1 MNDNDILK
9 YLALQLLIYAAEIVG
24 VTFLFLGGLWLFG
37 LIAELVIK
45 YVPLPI
51 TLIVGVAVIVL
62 MLSPPYIDSPP
73 KRVIMGYRSTMER
86 R

>member
-1 MNDNDILK
+1 MNDKDMLK
-9 YLALQLLIYAAEIVG
+9 CLALQLLIYAAEIVG

-62 MLSPPYIDSPP
+62 MLSLPYIGRPP
-73 KRVIMGYRSTMER
+73 KRVIRGYRSTMER

>member
-1 MNDNDILK
+1 MNDKDMLK
-9 YLALQLLIYAAEIVG
+9 CLALQLLIYAAEIVG

-51 TLIVGVAVIVL
+51 TLIVGVTLSVL
-62 MLSPPYIDSPP
+62 TLALPYMGKP
-73 KRVIMGYRSTMER
+73 KKRRIRGYRSTMER

>member
-1 MNDNDILK
+1 MNDKDMLK
-9 YLALQLLIYAAEIVG
+9 CLALQLLIYAAEIVG

-51 TLIVGVAVIVL
+51 TLIVGVTLIVL
-62 MLSPPYIDSPP
+62 TLALPYMGKP
-73 KRVIMGYRSTMER
+73 KKRRIRGSRSTMER

>member
-1 MNDNDILK
+1 MNDKDILK

-45 YVPLPI
+45 YVPIPI
-51 TLIVGVAVIVL
+51 TLIVGVSVIVL
-62 MLSPPYIDSPP
+62 MLSLPYIGRPP
-73 KRVIMGYRSTMER
+73 KRVIKGYRSTMER

>member
-1 MNDNDILK
+1 MNDKDMLK
-9 YLALQLLIYAAEIVG
+9 YLALQLLIYATEVVG
-24 VTFLFLGGLWLFG
+24 VILLIFGCLWIIGSL
-37 LIAELVIK
+37 AELAAK
-45 YVPLPI
+45 YVPFPI

-73 KRVIMGYRSTMER
+73 KRVIRGYRSTMER